1 MAERSKKAAKTAP
14 AGGVTTKGSAKSS
27 SAREARKEIRPTS
40 ASRAEP
46 RGQRKSA
53 VHIIGFPMDLGAGR
67 RGVDMGPS
75 ALRIADIEGR
85 LRALGYPVVDH
96 GDIDVHEPEVLTIV
110 DPRLRYLPEITRSCE
125 RLARR
130 VKASLKTGDFP
141 LVLGGD
147 HSMAIGTI
155 AGVAGYCRDV
165 RKRLGVIWVDAHSD
179 INTPQTSPSGNIHG
193 MPVAAS
199 LGIGAPDLARVG
211 GDYRKL
217 DPANIVMIGL
227 RSVDEGERRII
238 RQNGI
243 RAYTMTDI
251 DRLGMH
257 AVINESL
264 DYLSERADHIHV
276 SFDLDS
282 VDPTIAMGVG
292 TPVPGGLTYRE
303 AHLVMETIAERG
315 ALGSLEVAEVNP
327 ILDTLNLSALFAA
340 ELVASAMGK
349 RIL

>member
-1 MAERSKKAAKTAP
+1 MPDRSKPTTGKKTVTPEAAQ
-14 AGGVTTKGSAKSS
+14 
-27 SAREARKEIRPTS
+27 KETVRPTS
-40 ASRAEP
+40 AARPVP
-46 RGQRKSA
+46 RNRRKHA
-53 VHIIGFPMDLGAGR
+53 VHIIGFPMDLGADR

-85 LRALGYPVVDH
+85 LKLLGYPVVDH
-96 GDIDVHEPEVLTIV
+96 GDIDVHEPEVLKIL
-110 DPRLRYLPEITRSCE
+110 DPRLKYLPEITRSCD

-130 VKASLKTGDFP
+130 VKSSLKSGDFP

-155 AGVAGYCRDV
+155 AGVAGYCRDAG
-165 RKRLGVIWVDAHSD
+165 KRLGVIWVDAHSD

-199 LGIGAPDLARVG
+199 IGIGAPELTRVG
-211 GDYRKL
+211 GDYQKL
-217 DPANIVMIGL
+217 DPHNIVMIGL
-227 RSVDEGERRII
+227 RSVDEGERQVI
-238 RQNGI
+238 RETGI

-251 DRLGMH
+251 DRLGIYQ
-257 AVINESL
+257 VINESL
-264 DYLSERADHIHV
+264 DYLADRVDHIHV

-282 VDPTIAMGVG
+282 VDPSIAMGVG

-327 ILDTLNLSALFAA
+327 ILDTLNNSALFAA